1 MNECP
6 RLLRMQK
13 LPWLP
18 FQNLLAVLNIVRTIN
33 IPIYEKEKSLK
44 IEVATQ
50 SQNFRVHFLRHNRKV
65 ILLLCSF
72 FVFGRIRIRL
82 GR

>member
-1 MNECP
+1 MSST
-6 RLLRMQK
+6 RMQK

-18 FQNLLAVLNIVRTIN
+18 FQNLLAVSNIVRTIN

-65 ILLLCSF
+65 ILLLYVISLF
-72 FVFGRIRIRL
+72 LVEL
-82 GR
+82 ELD